1 MQGIYQPAPLAGR
14 LGLPLPSMRVL
25 FLSSVYARH
34 PRDAEVPWMRESIKR
49 LRASGVEVE
58 VLAPSWMG
66 LASHEIDGT
75 PVHRFRY
82 APRSV
87 EFLTHDEGAPSKTRG
102 RPWLQ
107 LLAIPY
113 ILCGFVSCWR
123 LCRKGRFDV
132 IHCHWPFPHGLIAQA
147 GRIRSKLP
155 VVLNFHGAELLLMRR
170 KKWIRPILHWLL
182 GQSEATLCNSN
193 FTRGRILDVRQ
204 VDVELSP
211 YGTTLPDA
219 SGGPGADSPHLFRPL
234 RKPQDP
240 FAMLFVGRHIERKGI
255 EHLIDAMIHLE
266 GDRFRLKIVGHGDLT
281 RKLMERAVRTGD
293 TRIEFA
299 GKLSNEDLALAYAT
313 ADVFVL
319 PAVIDSKG
327 DTEGLGVVLIEAAEM
342 GLPLV
347 GSDVGGI
354 PDVVVDGRSG
364 LLVPPADP
372 KALADA
378 LRRLAD
384 DPALAKRLVEEAR
397 IRTRRFFSWDVV
409 IPALKTV
416 YDRVVSK
423 GEERSDA

>member
-1 MQGIYQPAPLAGR
+1 
-14 LGLPLPSMRVL
+14 MRVL

-34 PRDAEVPWMRESIKR
+34 GADSEVPWMRESVKR
-49 LRASGVEVE
+49 LRADGVQVE
-58 VLAPSWMG
+58 ILAPSWMG
-66 LASHEIDGT
+66 LESHEIDGT

-102 RPWLQ
+102 KPWLQ

-113 ILCGFVSCWR
+113 IVLGFVACWR

-147 GRIRSKLP
+147 GRIRAKLP

-182 GQSEATLCNSN
+182 GQSEATLCNSS
-193 FTRGRILDVRQ
+193 FTRGRILDVRK

-219 SGGPGADSPHLFRPL
+219 TGPARTTRRPD
-234 RKPQDP
+234 DP
-240 FAMLFVGRHIERKGI
+240 FTMLFVGRHIERKGI
-255 EHLIDAMIHLE
+255 EHLIDAMAFLE
-266 GDRFRLKIVGHGDLT
+266 GDRFRLKIVGGGDLT
-281 RKLMERAVRTGD
+281 ETLKERARRTGD
-293 TRIEFA
+293 ARIEFT
-299 GKLSNEDLALAYAT
+299 GKLRTEDLAEAYAT

-327 DTEGLGVVLIEAAEM
+327 DTEGLGVVLIEAAET

-347 GSDVGGI
+347 GSNVGGI
-354 PDVVVDGRSG
+354 PDVVVEGTSG

-372 KALADA
+372 KALAEA

-384 DPALAKRLVEEAR
+384 DPDLAGRLVEGAR
-397 IRTRRFFSWDVV
+397 ERTRRLFSWNVV
-409 IPALKTV
+409 VPALKTV
-416 YDRVVSK
+416 YERVVAK
-423 GEERSDA
+423 R